1 MSVTALKLPLDQGP
15 AAGGKSDAGD
25 TLPFSPREQEAKKL
39 DPFLK
44 VCQMRFASVGAD
56 TQQVGELREPAKV
69 CVLDARVETP
79 VLAKRVATLLDD
91 EWLVDELFGK
101 PTVAIL
107 VTGGAQDF
115 KMLPRVQRV
124 FREGLVKA
132 AQVRLGRRAGVDS
145 RARPP
150 CVFVRP
156 PARATRSTHGVRVS
170 SPARRRGSC
179 APRPAAC
186 R

>member
-1 MSVTALKLPLDQGP
+1 MVPPLTLLRGGESADIGKAADADANALL
-15 AAGGKSDAGD
+15 
-25 TLPFSPREQEAKKL
+25 SPRQQEAKQY
-39 DPFLK
+39 DPLLR
-44 VCQMRFASVGAD
+44 VCQMRFASVGGG

-69 CVLDARVETP
+69 CVIDASKQTDE
-79 VLAKRVATLLDD
+79 LAKRVATLLDD

-132 AQVRLGRRAGVDS
+132 AQVRRR
-145 RARPP
+145 RRPMRP
-150 CVFVRP
+150 HTLP
-156 PARATRSTHGVRVS
+156 PAL
-170 SPARRRGSC
+170 SPARPDRLTAGLTPRRAALV
-179 APRPAAC
+179 APR
-186 R
+186 